1 MVTRVFLREERFN
14 GLGRWRYG
22 IGFAFQANEDE
33 TKGVFSGTLPG
44 LFLLLLSFG
53 LLLLLFLL
61 VLNFLH
67 VRGRQ
72 RCLDLAALLLVLVSL
87 LLDALE
93 IRK

>member
-1 MVTRVFLREERFN
+1 MN
-14 GLGRWRYG
+14 
-22 IGFAFQANEDE
+22 
-33 TKGVFSGTLPG
+33 GTLPG
-44 LFLLLLSFG
+44 LFLLLLLSFG

-93 IRK
+93 RN